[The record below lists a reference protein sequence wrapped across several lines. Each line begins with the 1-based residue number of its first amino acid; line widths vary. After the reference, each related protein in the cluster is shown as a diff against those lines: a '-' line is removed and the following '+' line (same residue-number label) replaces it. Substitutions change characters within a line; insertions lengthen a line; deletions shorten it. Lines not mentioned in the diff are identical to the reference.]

1 MQIRQIVVVCDTT
14 NSEGG
19 LPSLRP
25 VTRVA
30 ACAVIHNPLAKTARD
45 DVSELIPYGVELGD
59 LLVRKALSMLPNPP
73 VAYGK
78 AAIVGVDGDMEHGV
92 AIVHPRMGKPVRD
105 AIGGGKALI
114 PSNVKVAAAGTLID
128 VPLGDRDDPWL
139 FDNIDTM
146 TVMVPG
152 APRSDEIV
160 VILVLSDSGRPRPRV
175 DKDGYRPI
183 KKNQD
188 ASKR

>member
-1 MQIRQIVVVCDTT
+1 
-14 NSEGG
+14 
-19 LPSLRP
+19 
-25 VTRVA
+25 
-30 ACAVIHNPLAKTARD
+30 
-45 DVSELIPYGVELGD
+45 
-59 LLVRKALSMLPNPP
+59 
-73 VAYGK
+73 
-78 AAIVGVDGDMEHGV
+78 
-92 AIVHPRMGKPVRD
+92 MGKPVRD

-183 KKNQD
+183 KKSQD
-188 ASKR
+188 ASKG

>member
-1 MQIRQIVVVCDTT
+1 M
-14 NSEGG
+14 
-19 LPSLRP
+19 
-25 VTRVA
+25 
-30 ACAVIHNPLAKTARD
+30 RD

-59 LLVRKALSMLPNPP
+59 LLVRKALSVLPNPP

-183 KKNQD
+183 KNSQV
-188 ASKR
+188 ASKG